1 MNRQEDLMKV
11 VDRTWSANHDNGVKK
26 AREREKKF
34 IAKMFNAEEKKH
46 DRNKMTP
53 EKQANKLRE
62 EINNVTSFQ
71 RQKQIS
77 NIVKKW
83 K

>member
-1 MNRQEDLMKV
+1 
-11 VDRTWSANHDNGVKK
+11 
-26 AREREKKF
+26 
-34 IAKMFNAEEKKH
+34 MFNAEEKKH
-46 DRNKMTP
+46 DRDKMTP